1 MKVRSSDWRRKIVGQ
16 ISTSLRTH
24 NHIRYDANKVFIQWS
39 TFKWKSVSLEWDAKV
54 MGRCAK
60 KLAIIGLFFEENP
73 WKFKLSQRTFLAFK
87 SPFEKIS
94 LKLRKVSTP
103 SKQWNL
109 PHEPSCRWSIHSVV
123 PSVPTDRS
131 KIKDTTTYAHF
142 PQHYNEG
149 GICGD
154 LRAIRHSSWRFYNL
168 FQWYFDYFWRQHY
181 SNHKHTKCDK

>member
-1 MKVRSSDWRRKIVGQ
+1 MEICLLRMRRKSHGKVCKEISDNWPLLRRKPVEIQ
-16 ISTSLRTH
+16 IIATNLFSVQIA
-24 NHIRYDANKVFIQWS
+24 IRKN
-39 TFKWKSVSLEWDAKV
+39 
-54 MGRCAK
+54 
-60 KLAIIGLFFEENP
+60 FFQ
-73 WKFKLSQRTFLAFK
+73 K
-87 SPFEKIS
+87 
-94 LKLRKVSTP
+94 KLRKVSTP

-142 PQHYNEG
+142 PQHYNES